1 MSRRF
6 YWLCKYFFY
15 ALLTDSHGSSNC
27 VRYRSTVWSIFRE
40 NTAGY
45 RAYVIGL
52 SECVYLNLK
61 PMDFK
66 KKKTH
71 KHKKCNPYTAPVV
84 YFQCHLSL
92 CQKKE
97 RELAMV
103 QIPECKI
110 LFPKVCCLATDTFG
124 KCSLTPVWPTNTVTF
139 LSDKTHKLLR

>member
-6 YWLCKYFFY
+6 YWLCKYFFS
-15 ALLTDSHGSSNC
+15 ALLTDSHGSSNFL
-27 VRYRSTVWSIFRE
+27 RYWSIFQE
-40 NTAGY
+40 NTAVY
-45 RAYVIGL
+45 RPYVIGL
-52 SECVYLNLK
+52 SDCVYLSLEPK
-61 PMDFK
+61 DFK

-71 KHKKCNPYTAPVV
+71 KHKKCNPYTSTVV
-84 YFQCHLSL
+84 YFQCYLSL

-103 QIPECKI
+103 QISECKI

-124 KCSLTPVWPTNTVTF
+124 TCSLTPVWPTNTVTF